1 MLPND
6 FETCISNCRICHSQ
20 TDQNSDWLLTLK
32 PVRSHKQII
41 TTRGNVETY
50 LRMIELAFELLF
62 GSEDS
67 MTAINFVNAQLDA
80 DESVYPYAC
89 KQDKE
94 AFPRIVFK

>member
-1 MLPND
+1 MLFADRLKLRLALND
-6 FETCISNCRICHSQ
+6 ES
-20 TDQNSDWLLTLK
+20 LK

-50 LRMIELAFELLF
+50 LGMIELSFALPF

-67 MTAINFVNAQLDA
+67 MTAIIFVNAQLDA

-89 KQDKE
+89 
-94 AFPRIVFK
+94 